1 MNIEINTYLDATE
14 NEMRDGLIVFNK
26 SGAIDSF
33 NHAAESIFG
42 YSSDEVTG
50 KSVNMLIFENYPD
63 KPGEN
68 PMMNLFA
75 GENSINGIR
84 RRVAGRRKNGSTFPV
99 ELSVSEMQV
108 EKKQLF
114 LAIIRDITMRSCIEE
129 ALISAREDAER
140 ANMAKSEFMSRMSH
154 ELRTPLN
161 AIIGFSDVM
170 KQKIAGD
177 LNEKQEHY
185 VDNIL
190 LHSQHLLALIN
201 DVLDMTRIEAGKMEM
216 LIEKMPVQ
224 IAINEILIVIKERAQ
239 KRNVIIKEEIEPQ
252 LDYIYA
258 DKQRFKQVLLNL
270 LDNAVK
276 FSKPEGGT
284 VTIKAKKVEDMA
296 EFSVSDSGIGIK
308 EEDTGKIFNIFQQV
322 DSGVIRKYRG
332 TGLGLAISKRLV
344 EMHGGKIGVKSRY
357 GEGSNFTF
365 MLPLKAKIK
374 KL

>member
-1 MNIEINTYLDATE
+1 MGIEISTYLDATE
-14 NEMRDGLIVFNK
+14 NEMRDGLIVLNK
-26 SGAIDSF
+26 SGVIESL
-33 NHAAESIFG
+33 NSAAESIFG

-50 KSVNMLIFENYPD
+50 KSANMLIFENYQD

-68 PMMNLFA
+68 LMNICA
-75 GENSINGIR
+75 NENGINGIR
-84 RRVAGRRKNGSTFPV
+84 RRVSGRRKNGSTFPV
-99 ELSVSEMQV
+99 DLSVSEMQV

-114 LAIIRDITMRSCIEE
+114 LGIIRDITMRACIEE

-140 ANMAKSEFMSRMSH
+140 ANLAKSEFMSRMSH

-161 AIIGFSDVM
+161 AIIGFSEVM
-170 KQKIAGD
+170 KQKIGGE

-190 LHSQHLLALIN
+190 MQSQHLLTRIN
-201 DVLDMTRIEAGKMEM
+201 DVLDMTRIESGKMEM

-239 KRNVIIKEEIEPQ
+239 KRNVVIKEEIEPQ

-258 DKQRFKQVLLNL
+258 DKQKFKQVLLNL

-284 VTIKAKKVEDMA
+284 VTIKAKKVEDTA
-296 EFSVSDSGIGIK
+296 EFSVSDNGIGIK
-308 EEDTGKIFNIFQQV
+308 EEYTGNIFNMFQQV
-322 DSGVIRKYRG
+322 DSGVVRKYGG

-344 EMHGGKIGVKSRY
+344 EMHGGKIRVKSRY

-365 MLPLKAKIK
+365 TLPLKAKIK

>member
-1 MNIEINTYLDATE
+1 MSIELNTYLDATE

-26 SGAIDSF
+26 SGAIESI
-33 NHAAESIFG
+33 NPAAESISG

-50 KSVNMLIFENYPD
+50 KSVNMLIFENYQD

-68 PMMNLFA
+68 LINLCA
-75 GENSINGIR
+75 SKTGINGIR
-84 RRVAGRRKNGSTFPV
+84 RRVLGHRKDGSTFPV

-108 EKKQLF
+108 DKKQLF
-114 LAIIRDITMRSCIEE
+114 LGIIRDFTMRACIEE

-140 ANMAKSEFMSRMSH
+140 ANLAKSEFMSIMSH

-161 AIIGFSDVM
+161 AIIGFSEVI
-170 KQKIAGD
+170 KQKIGGD
-177 LNEKQEHY
+177 LNEKQERY
-185 VDNIL
+185 VDYIL
-190 LHSQHLLALIN
+190 LHSQHLLTLIN
-201 DVLDMTRIEAGKMEM
+201 DVLDMTRIESGKMEM

-224 IAINEILIVIKERAQ
+224 IAIDEILIVIKERAQ
-239 KRNVIIKEEIEPQ
+239 KRNVVIKEEIEPQ
-252 LDYIYA
+252 LDFIYA
-258 DKQRFKQVLLNL
+258 DKQKFKQVLLNL

-284 VTIKAKKVEDMA
+284 VTIKVKKVEDMT
-296 EFSVSDSGIGIK
+296 EFSVSDNGIGIK

-344 EMHGGKIGVKSRY
+344 EMHGGKIRVKSRY
-357 GEGSNFTF
+357 GKGSKFTF

>member
-1 MNIEINTYLDATE
+1 MGIEISTYLDATE
-14 NEMRDGLIVFNK
+14 NEMCDGLIIFNK
-26 SGAIDSF
+26 SGAIESL
-33 NHAAESIFG
+33 NPAAESIFG

-50 KSVNMLIFENYPD
+50 KSVNMLIFDNYPD

-68 PMMNLFA
+68 NL
-75 GENSINGIR
+75 NGIR
-84 RRVAGRRKNGSTFPV
+84 RRVLGRRKDNSTFPV

-108 EKKQLF
+108 DNKQLF
-114 LAIIRDITMRSCIEE
+114 LGIIHDITMRACIEE

-140 ANMAKSEFMSRMSH
+140 ANLAKSEFMSIMSH

-161 AIIGFSDVM
+161 VIIGFSEVM

-201 DVLDMTRIEAGKMEM
+201 DVLDMTRIESGKMEM

-239 KRNVIIKEEIEPQ
+239 KRNVVIKEEIEPQ
-252 LDYIYA
+252 LDFIYA

-276 FSKPEGGT
+276 FSKPEGGIVT
-284 VTIKAKKVEDMA
+284 VRAKRTGDMA
-296 EFSVSDSGIGIK
+296 EFSVSDNGIGIK
-308 EEDTGKIFNIFQQV
+308 EEDTGKIFNMFQQV
-322 DSGVIRKYRG
+322 DSGVIRKYGG

-344 EMHGGKIGVKSRY
+344 EMHGGKIRVKSRY

-365 MLPLKAKIK
+365 MLPLKAK
-374 KL
+374 

>member
-1 MNIEINTYLDATE
+1 MGIEISTYLDATE
-14 NEMRDGLIVFNK
+14 NEMCDGLIIFNK
-26 SGAIDSF
+26 SGAIESL
-33 NHAAESIFG
+33 NPAAESIFG

-50 KSVNMLIFENYPD
+50 KSVNMLIFENYQD

-68 PMMNLFA
+68 LINLFA
-75 GENSINGIR
+75 GENNLNGIR
-84 RRVAGRRKNGSTFPV
+84 RRVSGRRKDGSTFPV

-108 EKKQLF
+108 DKKQLF
-114 LAIIRDITMRSCIEE
+114 LGIIRDITMRTCIEE
-129 ALISAREDAER
+129 ALISARQDAER
-140 ANMAKSEFMSRMSH
+140 ANLAKSEFMSIMSH

-161 AIIGFSDVM
+161 VIIGFSEVI

-201 DVLDMTRIEAGKMEM
+201 DVLDMTRIESGKMEM
-216 LIEKMPVQ
+216 LIEKMPVR

-239 KRNVIIKEEIEPQ
+239 KRNVVIKEEIEPQ
-252 LDYIYA
+252 LDFIYA
-258 DKQRFKQVLLNL
+258 DKQKFKQVLLNL

-276 FSKPEGGT
+276 FSKPEGGL
-284 VTIKAKKVEDMA
+284 VNVRAKRTGDMA
-296 EFSVSDSGIGIK
+296 EFSVSDNGIGIK
-308 EEDTGKIFNIFQQV
+308 EEDTGKIFDMFQQV
-322 DSGVIRKYRG
+322 DSGVIRKYGG

-344 EMHGGKIGVKSRY
+344 EMHGGKIRVKSRY